1 MITPEATVMA
11 TDQAT
16 AIATAEPTAE
26 ATVAQTAEGTGAAP
40 TAAASESA
48 TADAE
53 GSLTPDQSANPL
65 SAFVRAVADSISEFE
80 IDRRAS
86 AVRNTLL
93 GRTIVIQVCAVPGRE
108 FNARLN
114 RVISAMV
121 DLADQIPE
129 DTEAVAA
136 GLLNCDDENAGLR
149 IIGVP
154 DETVQQYL
162 NEDID
167 AKEFQRAWQPLS

>member
-1 MITPEATVMA
+1 MPDDEA
-11 TDQAT
+11 
-16 AIATAEPTAE
+16 
-26 ATVAQTAEGTGAAP
+26 
-40 TAAASESA
+40 
-48 TADAE
+48 
-53 GSLTPDQSANPL
+53 ANPL
-65 SAFVRAVADSISEFE
+65 SEFVRAVADSISDFE

-114 RVISAMV
+114 LVINAMV
-121 DLADQIPE
+121 ELADEVPE

-136 GLLNCDDENAGLR
+136 GLLNCDDENASLR

-154 DETVQQYL
+154 VATIRQYL
-162 NEDID
+162 DEDID
-167 AKEFQRAWQPLS
+167 GKEFQRAWQPLS